1 MLISSQKWLALF
13 VALVVLCASSVQ
25 AQQRPN
31 FVLIM
36 IDDFG
41 YGDLSVH
48 GCKDIPTPQI
58 DSIAAQG
65 VRCTQGYV
73 SAPQCS
79 PTRAGLLTGRYQQ
92 RFGHDHNTAF
102 EGSRLSLDEATIA
115 QRLKPAGYA
124 TGLVG
129 KWHLGDDDAH
139 HPQARGFDEFF
150 GFVGGANPYLPQG
163 PQGVVPRILRGKEP
177 AQEKE
182 YLTTAFGREAA
193 AFIERHKAG
202 PFFLY
207 VAFNASHG
215 PLQAPP
221 GLAERFA
228 GIADEKR
235 RVYAAMTAALDDAVG
250 VVLQQLKSSGV
261 ADNTVVFFVND
272 NGGPT
277 DVNGSLNTPFRGV
290 KGEVR
295 EGGIRSP
302 FFVRWPSKLK
312 GGTTYDRPVIQLDIH
327 PTILAAAQV
336 TPPLNA
342 RPLDG
347 VDLLP
352 FLSGASAA
360 SPHES
365 LFWRFS
371 FPPGQPERHKWAVRS
386 GDWKLFTDYEA
397 NRRNPNPDANSE
409 GVKLV
414 NLASDIREVHDLS
427 AAHPDKVKELKSL
440 WDRWNAEMAKPA
452 GQDRPPRGKK
462 KA

>member
-1 MLISSQKWLALF
+1 MIRFIRWALL
-13 VALVVLCASSVQ
+13 VAGLPACLVSPSA
-25 AQQRPN
+25 AQQSRPN

-48 GCKDIPTPQI
+48 GCKDIPTPHI
-58 DSIAAQG
+58 DSIATGG

-92 RFGHDHNTAF
+92 RWGHDHNSAF

-115 QRLKPAGYA
+115 ERLKPAGYK

-139 HPQARGFDEFF
+139 HPLSRGFDEFF

-163 PQGVVPRILRGKEP
+163 PQMAVPRILRGNQP
-177 AQEKE
+177 ANEKQ

-193 AFIERHKAG
+193 AFIDRHKAE

-215 PLQAPP
+215 PLQAPQEK
-221 GLAERFA
+221 LERFA
-228 GIADEKR
+228 SIADEKR
-235 RVYAAMTAALDDAVG
+235 RIYAAMTSALDDAVG
-250 VVLQQLKSSGV
+250 VILAQLKASGIEQ
-261 ADNTVVFFVND
+261 NTVVFFVND
-272 NGGPT
+272 NGGPS

-295 EGGIRSP
+295 EGGIRIP
-302 FFVRWPSKLK
+302 YFVRWPAKLPA
-312 GGTTYDRPVIQLDIH
+312 GATYERPVIQLDIL
-327 PTILAAAQV
+327 PTILAAANVQLPV
-336 TPPLNA
+336 NA
-342 RPLDG
+342 KPLDG
-347 VDLLP
+347 IDLVP
-352 FLSGASAA
+352 YFTGAKAGA
-360 SPHES
+360 PHET

-371 FPPGQPERHKWAVRS
+371 FPPGQPDRHKWAVRS
-386 GDWKLFTDYEA
+386 GDWKLFSDLGN
-397 NRRNPNPDANSE
+397 NRRDPTDAAIPE
-409 GVKLV
+409 GIKLI
-414 NLASDIREVHDLS
+414 NLATDIREERDLS
-427 AAHPDKVKELKSL
+427 ADNPDKARELKCPL
-440 WDRWNAEMAKPA
+440 
-452 GQDRPPRGKK
+452 G
-462 KA
+462 